1 MSRTALRLPEEWTMD
16 RWLWITDEWYGSTT
30 IRCMVS
36 SCFSLYKSK
45 RFTLLATNKY
55 CSPLFF
61 IKPWDSISPPHSVSR
76 EPIACRKSEWRIEE
90 GRWPRRRW
98 RLKGKTH
105 SRWLT
110 VYWLWRNDMI
120 KLSTMTL
127 RLSRSE
133 DKQRMNTGIEIRKS
147 HRLKEV
153 IHLDITQE
161 WGIVTLSRR

>member
-61 IKPWDSISPPHSVSR
+61 VEPYDSISP
-76 EPIACRKSEWRIEE
+76 
-90 GRWPRRRW
+90 
-98 RLKGKTH
+98 
-105 SRWLT
+105 
-110 VYWLWRNDMI
+110 
-120 KLSTMTL
+120 
-127 RLSRSE
+127 
-133 DKQRMNTGIEIRKS
+133 
-147 HRLKEV
+147 
-153 IHLDITQE
+153 
-161 WGIVTLSRR
+161 